1 MHDYTL
7 HNYSRA
13 RRSVR
18 STLNPPAH
26 RHPGERRR
34 AEPWLR
40 NPAGGSC
47 PGSASPA
54 EASAFQ
60 TFFSSIFSPRNLLP
74 KILPRA
80 SPGDAP
86 GTPKT
91 SKVRHFAKKSRPQD
105 PTFLVFSVDPCFSH
119 FLLWFLVTF
128 SWKTSGKKRI
138 RERPCTFFLDL
149 ATLTI
154 VCILQYE
161 SHLSCF
167 CFHQVFH

>member
-34 AEPWLR
+34 AESCLR

-60 TFFSSIFSPRNLLP
+60 TFFSSIFPPRNLLP

-80 SPGDAP
+80 SPGNAP

-91 SKVRHFAKKSRPQD
+91 SKVRHFAKKVVPKTPRFSFFRSIP
-105 PTFLVFSVDPCFSH
+105 VFH
-119 FLLWFLVTF
+119 T
-128 SWKTSGKKRI
+128 
-138 RERPCTFFLDL
+138 
-149 ATLTI
+149 
-154 VCILQYE
+154 
-161 SHLSCF
+161 F
-167 CFHQVFH
+167 CFDFWSLFREKPVEKKEFENTRARFFWTWRPLR